1 MFYSTAESDVDVW
14 KTMVELPEE
23 FNVTKIFLNY
33 PIKETPI

>member
-1 MFYSTAESDVDVW
+1 MFYSTAEPDVDVW

-23 FNVTKIFLNY
+23 FNVAKIFLNY